1 MPSRK
6 AVAHGLL
13 AVLCG
18 LAMLAGSNARAAD
31 KVVGGTVGAASAL
44 LWPYYIGKEKGF
56 FTAADIDLDMIFIPS
71 SAAVLQPLTAGALDM
86 AGGTGVGAPI
96 RGLQEGGPGALVR
109 VAGAV
114 PP

>member
-31 KVVGGTVGAASAL
+31 KVVGGTVGSASAL

-71 SAAVLQPLTAGALDM
+71 SAAVLPQLTARALHM
-86 AGGTGVGAPI
+86 AGGSGAGHSVRPPREGGAPCNW
-96 RGLQEGGPGALVR
+96 RDRRPGA
-109 VAGAV
+109 
-114 PP
+114 